1 MSAVIRLAGDGDAAA
16 VAAIY
21 APFVDG
27 NATSFEAE
35 PPSADEMRRR
45 IDVRAGVGAEVEH
58 RNVRAVT
65 R

>member
-27 NATSFEAE
+27 NATSF
-35 PPSADEMRRR
+35 
-45 IDVRAGVGAEVEH
+45 
-58 RNVRAVT
+58 
-65 R
+65 